1 MVEACLGELRV
12 DLLEYR
18 TIQSTM
24 WGVSGRRWVTD
35 G

>member
-18 TIQSTM
+18 TDP
-24 WGVSGRRWVTD
+24 VHHVGRVWKEMGD
-35 G
+35 